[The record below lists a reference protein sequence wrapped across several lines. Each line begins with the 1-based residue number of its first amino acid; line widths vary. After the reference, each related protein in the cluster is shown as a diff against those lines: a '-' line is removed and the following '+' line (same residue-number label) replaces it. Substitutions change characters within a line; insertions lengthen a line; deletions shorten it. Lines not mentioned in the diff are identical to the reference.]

1 MKIESIKEIKKAYPD
16 AVVGLSDH
24 TENIYASLGSV
35 SLGARIIEKHYVDD
49 KLKRK
54 QYSDLIELGIVFAFL
69 FMIIT
74 IYVPSMIW
82 EEENEASNTARF
94 NIQTVYDIEYFYRIL
109 TDKYESDGLW
119 AMNVVNAVRDSV
131 LADSTYL
138 GERNFELI
146 GQNISVNIPDGF
158 DVEYDTTFGFLK
170 TRRDT
175 LMDTIHTVVV
185 YSEELSR
192 NDTSFV
198 TKDDLSLVMLDDGFI
213 SDLGYETKLR
223 SEVVSYYDSY
233 IPDSSNF
240 YCPLTNEKIVV
251 NLKDEGEILRISSPI
266 EGIYSEGRY
275 LLFSFKTRNHG
286 YIEDGSRSWDQ

>member
-1 MKIESIKEIKKAYPD
+1 MDTVERKK
-16 AVVGLSDH
+16 
-24 TENIYASLGSV
+24 
-35 SLGARIIEKHYVDD
+35 
-49 KLKRK
+49 
-54 QYSDLIELGIVFAFL
+54 YSDLIELGIVFAFL
-69 FMIIT
+69 FMVIT

-82 EEENEASNTARF
+82 VEEEEAAESARF
-94 NIQTVYDIEYFYRIL
+94 NIQTVHDIEYFYKIL
-109 TDKYESDGLW
+109 TDDYEPDGLW
-119 AMNVVNAVRDSV
+119 ALNVVNAVRDSV

-146 GQNISVNIPDGF
+146 GENVSVNIPEGF

-175 LMDTIHTVVV
+175 LIDTIHTVVL

-198 TKDDLSLVMLDDGFI
+198 TKNDLSSVMIEESFV
-213 SDLGYETKLR
+213 SDLGFETKQR

-240 YCPLTNEKIVV
+240 YCPLTDEKIVV
-251 NLKDEGEILRISSPI
+251 NIKDDGDVVRISSPI

>member
-1 MKIESIKEIKKAYPD
+1 MERKK
-16 AVVGLSDH
+16 
-24 TENIYASLGSV
+24 YA
-35 SLGARIIEKHYVDD
+35 
-49 KLKRK
+49 
-54 QYSDLIELGIVFAFL
+54 DLIELSIVFAFL

-74 IYVPSMIW
+74 IYVPSLIW
-82 EEENEASNTARF
+82 TDEAEAAESARF
-94 NIQTVYDIEYFYRIL
+94 NIQTVHDIEYFYRIL
-109 TDKYESDGLW
+109 TDDYETDALW

-146 GQNISVNIPDGF
+146 GENVSVNIPEGF

-175 LMDTIHTVVV
+175 LIDTIHTVVI

-192 NDTSFV
+192 NDTSFI
-198 TKDDLSLVMLDDGFI
+198 TKDDLPLVMNEECFI
-213 SDLGYETKLR
+213 SDLGFETKQR

-240 YCPLTNEKIVV
+240 YCPLTTEKIVV
-251 NLKDEGEILRISSPI
+251 NIKDDGDVLRITSPI
-266 EGIYSEGRY
+266 KGIYSEGRY
-275 LLFSFKTRNHG
+275 VLFSFKTRNHG

>member
-1 MKIESIKEIKKAYPD
+1 MDTVERKK
-16 AVVGLSDH
+16 
-24 TENIYASLGSV
+24 
-35 SLGARIIEKHYVDD
+35 
-49 KLKRK
+49 
-54 QYSDLIELGIVFAFL
+54 YSDLIELGIVFAFL

-82 EEENEASNTARF
+82 VEEAEAAETARF
-94 NIQTVYDIEYFYRIL
+94 NIQTVHDIEYFYRIL
-109 TDKYESDGLW
+109 TDDYEPDGLW

-146 GQNISVNIPDGF
+146 GENVSVNIPEGF

-175 LMDTIHTVVV
+175 LIDTIHTVVV

-198 TKDDLSLVMLDDGFI
+198 TKNDLSLVMVEEGFV
-213 SDLGYETKLR
+213 SDLGFETKQR

-251 NLKDEGEILRISSPI
+251 NIKDDGDIVRISSPI

>member
-1 MKIESIKEIKKAYPD
+1 LDTVERKK
-16 AVVGLSDH
+16 
-24 TENIYASLGSV
+24 
-35 SLGARIIEKHYVDD
+35 
-49 KLKRK
+49 
-54 QYSDLIELGIVFAFL
+54 YSDLIELGIVFAFL

-82 EEENEASNTARF
+82 VEEEEAAESARF
-94 NIQTVYDIEYFYRIL
+94 NIQTVHDIEYFYRIL
-109 TDKYESDGLW
+109 TDDYEPDGLW
-119 AMNVVNAVRDSV
+119 ALNVVNAVRDSV

-146 GQNISVNIPDGF
+146 GENVSVNIPEGF

-175 LMDTIHTVVV
+175 LIDTIHTVVL

-198 TKDDLSLVMLDDGFI
+198 TKNDLSFVMIEEGFV
-213 SDLGYETKLR
+213 SDLGFETKQR

-251 NLKDEGEILRISSPI
+251 NIKDDGDIVRISSPI

>member
-1 MKIESIKEIKKAYPD
+1 LDTVERKK
-16 AVVGLSDH
+16 
-24 TENIYASLGSV
+24 
-35 SLGARIIEKHYVDD
+35 
-49 KLKRK
+49 
-54 QYSDLIELGIVFAFL
+54 YSDLIELGIVFAFL

-82 EEENEASNTARF
+82 VEEEEAAETARF

-109 TDKYESDGLW
+109 TDDYEPDGLW

-146 GQNISVNIPDGF
+146 GENVSVDIPEGF

-170 TRRDT
+170 TRKDT
-175 LMDTIHTVVV
+175 LIDTIHTVVL

-198 TKDDLSLVMLDDGFI
+198 TKDDLSLVMIEEGFI
-213 SDLGYETKLR
+213 SDLGFETKQRL
-223 SEVVSYYDSY
+223 EVVSYYDSY

-251 NLKDEGEILRISSPI
+251 NIKDEGEIVRISSPI

>member
-1 MKIESIKEIKKAYPD
+1 MDIVERKK
-16 AVVGLSDH
+16 
-24 TENIYASLGSV
+24 
-35 SLGARIIEKHYVDD
+35 
-49 KLKRK
+49 
-54 QYSDLIELGIVFAFL
+54 YSDLIELGIVFAFL

-82 EEENEASNTARF
+82 VEEAEAAETARF
-94 NIQTVYDIEYFYRIL
+94 NIQTVHDIEYFYRIL
-109 TDKYESDGLW
+109 TDDYEPDGLW

-146 GQNISVNIPDGF
+146 GENVSVNIPEGF

-175 LMDTIHTVVV
+175 LIDTIHTVVV

-198 TKDDLSLVMLDDGFI
+198 TKNDLSLVMVEEGFV
-213 SDLGYETKLR
+213 SDLGFETKQR

-240 YCPLTNEKIVV
+240 YCPLTDEKIVV
-251 NLKDEGEILRISSPI
+251 NIKDDGDVVRISSPI

>member
-1 MKIESIKEIKKAYPD
+1 MDTVERKK
-16 AVVGLSDH
+16 
-24 TENIYASLGSV
+24 
-35 SLGARIIEKHYVDD
+35 
-49 KLKRK
+49 
-54 QYSDLIELGIVFAFL
+54 YSDLIELGIVFAFL
-69 FMIIT
+69 FMVIT

-82 EEENEASNTARF
+82 VEEEEAAESARF
-94 NIQTVYDIEYFYRIL
+94 NIQTVHDIEYFYRIL
-109 TDKYESDGLW
+109 TDDYEPDGLW
-119 AMNVVNAVRDSV
+119 ALNVVNAVRDSV

-146 GQNISVNIPDGF
+146 GENVSVNIPEGF

-175 LMDTIHTVVV
+175 LIDTIHTVVL

-198 TKDDLSLVMLDDGFI
+198 TKNDLSLVMIEEGFV
-213 SDLGYETKLR
+213 SDLGFETKQR
-223 SEVVSYYDSY
+223 SEIVSYYDSY

-251 NLKDEGEILRISSPI
+251 NIKDDGDIVRISSPI

>member
-1 MKIESIKEIKKAYPD
+1 LDTVERKK
-16 AVVGLSDH
+16 
-24 TENIYASLGSV
+24 
-35 SLGARIIEKHYVDD
+35 
-49 KLKRK
+49 
-54 QYSDLIELGIVFAFL
+54 YSDLIELGIVFAFL

-82 EEENEASNTARF
+82 VEEEEAAETARF

-109 TDKYESDGLW
+109 TDDYEPDGLW

-146 GQNISVNIPDGF
+146 GEKVRVDIPEGF

-175 LMDTIHTVVV
+175 LIDTIHTVVV

-198 TKDDLSLVMLDDGFI
+198 TKDDLSLVMIEEGFI
-213 SDLGYETKLR
+213 SDLGFETKQR

-251 NLKDEGEILRISSPI
+251 NIKDDGEIVRISSPI

>member
-1 MKIESIKEIKKAYPD
+1 MDTVERKK
-16 AVVGLSDH
+16 
-24 TENIYASLGSV
+24 
-35 SLGARIIEKHYVDD
+35 
-49 KLKRK
+49 
-54 QYSDLIELGIVFAFL
+54 YSDLIELGIVFAFL

-82 EEENEASNTARF
+82 VEEEEAAESARF
-94 NIQTVYDIEYFYRIL
+94 NIQTVHDIEYFYRIL
-109 TDKYESDGLW
+109 TDDYEPDGLW
-119 AMNVVNAVRDSV
+119 ALNVVNAVRDSV

-146 GQNISVNIPDGF
+146 GENVSVNIPEGF

-175 LMDTIHTVVV
+175 LIDTIHTVVL

-198 TKDDLSLVMLDDGFI
+198 TKNDLSLVMIEEGFV
-213 SDLGYETKLR
+213 SDLGFETKQR

-251 NLKDEGEILRISSPI
+251 NIKDDGDIVRISSPI

>member
-1 MKIESIKEIKKAYPD
+1 MDTVERKK
-16 AVVGLSDH
+16 
-24 TENIYASLGSV
+24 
-35 SLGARIIEKHYVDD
+35 
-49 KLKRK
+49 
-54 QYSDLIELGIVFAFL
+54 YSDLIELGIVFAFL

-82 EEENEASNTARF
+82 VEEEEAAESARF
-94 NIQTVYDIEYFYRIL
+94 NIQTVHDIEYFYRIL
-109 TDKYESDGLW
+109 TDDYEPDGLW
-119 AMNVVNAVRDSV
+119 ALNVVNAVRDSV

-146 GQNISVNIPDGF
+146 GENVSVNIPEGF

-175 LMDTIHTVVV
+175 LIDTIHTVVL

-198 TKDDLSLVMLDDGFI
+198 TKNDLSLVMIEEGFV
-213 SDLGYETKLR
+213 SDLGFETKQR

-240 YCPLTNEKIVV
+240 YCPLTDEKIVV
-251 NLKDEGEILRISSPI
+251 NIKDDGDVVRISSPI

>member
-1 MKIESIKEIKKAYPD
+1 MDTVERKK
-16 AVVGLSDH
+16 
-24 TENIYASLGSV
+24 
-35 SLGARIIEKHYVDD
+35 
-49 KLKRK
+49 
-54 QYSDLIELGIVFAFL
+54 YSDLIELGIVFAFL

-82 EEENEASNTARF
+82 VEEEEAAESARF
-94 NIQTVYDIEYFYRIL
+94 NIQTVHDIEYFYRIL
-109 TDKYESDGLW
+109 TDDYEPDGLW
-119 AMNVVNAVRDSV
+119 ALNVVNAVRDSV

-146 GQNISVNIPDGF
+146 GENVSVNIPEGF

-175 LMDTIHTVVV
+175 LIDTIHTVVL

-198 TKDDLSLVMLDDGFI
+198 TKNDLSFVMIEEGFV
-213 SDLGYETKLR
+213 SDLGFETKQR

-251 NLKDEGEILRISSPI
+251 NIKDDGDIVRISSPI

>member
-1 MKIESIKEIKKAYPD
+1 VERKK
-16 AVVGLSDH
+16 
-24 TENIYASLGSV
+24 YA
-35 SLGARIIEKHYVDD
+35 
-49 KLKRK
+49 
-54 QYSDLIELGIVFAFL
+54 DLIELAIVFAFL

-74 IYVPSMIW
+74 IYVPSLIW
-82 EEENEASNTARF
+82 TDEAEAAESARF
-94 NIQTVYDIEYFYRIL
+94 NIQTVHDIEYFYRIL
-109 TDKYESDGLW
+109 TDDYETDALW

-146 GQNISVNIPDGF
+146 GENVSVNIPEGF

-175 LMDTIHTVVV
+175 LIDTIHTVVI

-192 NDTSFV
+192 NDTSFI
-198 TKDDLSLVMLDDGFI
+198 TKDDLPLVMNEEGFI
-213 SDLGYETKLR
+213 SDLGFETKQR

-240 YCPLTNEKIVV
+240 YCPLTNKKIVV
-251 NLKDEGEILRISSPI
+251 NIKDDGDVVRISSPI

-286 YIEDGSRSWDQ
+286 YIQDGSRSWDQ

>member
-1 MKIESIKEIKKAYPD
+1 MDTVERKK
-16 AVVGLSDH
+16 
-24 TENIYASLGSV
+24 
-35 SLGARIIEKHYVDD
+35 
-49 KLKRK
+49 
-54 QYSDLIELGIVFAFL
+54 YSDLIELGIVFAFL
-69 FMIIT
+69 FMVIT

-82 EEENEASNTARF
+82 VEEEEAAESARF
-94 NIQTVYDIEYFYRIL
+94 NIQTVHDIEYFYRIL
-109 TDKYESDGLW
+109 TDDYEPDGLW
-119 AMNVVNAVRDSV
+119 ALNVVNAVRDSV

-146 GQNISVNIPDGF
+146 GENVSVNIPEGF

-175 LMDTIHTVVV
+175 LIDTIHTVVL

-198 TKDDLSLVMLDDGFI
+198 TKNDLSLVMIEEGFV
-213 SDLGYETKLR
+213 SDLGFETKQR

-251 NLKDEGEILRISSPI
+251 NIKDDGDIVRISSPI

>member
-1 MKIESIKEIKKAYPD
+1 MDTVERKK
-16 AVVGLSDH
+16 
-24 TENIYASLGSV
+24 
-35 SLGARIIEKHYVDD
+35 
-49 KLKRK
+49 
-54 QYSDLIELGIVFAFL
+54 YSDLIELGIVFAFL

-74 IYVPSMIW
+74 IYIPSMIW
-82 EEENEASNTARF
+82 EEEAEAAENARF
-94 NIQTVYDIEYFYRIL
+94 NIQTVHDVEYFYKIL
-109 TDKYESDGLW
+109 TDNYESNGLW

-146 GQNISVNIPDGF
+146 GESVSVNIPEGF

-175 LMDTIHTVVV
+175 LIDTIHTIVV

-192 NDTSFV
+192 NDTSFII
-198 TKDDLSLVMLDDGFI
+198 KDDLSLIMIEEGFV
-213 SDLGYETKLR
+213 SDLGYETKQR

-240 YCPLTNEKIVV
+240 YCPLTTEKIVV
-251 NLKDEGEILRISSPI
+251 NIKDDGDVLRITSPI
-266 EGIYSEGRY
+266 KGIYSEGRY
-275 LLFSFKTRNHG
+275 VLFSFKTRNHG